1 MIRSIGKSLTGLG
14 KSPRVVVGAFG
25 KHPAWDDHIEDQ
37 GLATDELVEVRR
49 RLYADCIAGNINA
62 GEWGKPDQ
70 PAPAWLVDFGHVFLW
85 RLEAGSVIA
94 GRLWPSRDGRKRTK
108 YPMVVVAQCDNVG
121 LTWIAQNVLPRLERL
136 QQQCIDA
143 TSQEGVIAAVQ
154 SAQSDLSAAVS
165 GAGPEDDNAALR
177 LAMDRLLQ
185 SPLAEGTR
193 TALYRVQYQL
203 ERELGGYLAAGRAPK
218 QPLPPRGQHMRIPV
232 AIDPPETDLLAWT
245 RYVLRQIA
253 PEASAFISKPLN
265 AGWVDVSVGELSPQ
279 LVFPLRAGAEHV
291 APASEVPYTI
301 NDAFIS
307 KAERLFDE
315 LQGKLPA
322 GSTAAAGASAA
333 TPVAGQT
340 GTPSASIAAN
350 VAAPVSPTALMPT
363 PTKEAEPQIFG
374 EPEKKPASMGVV
386 IFAAAGLLVGAGAVA
401 WMLGVFSPS
410 GTGKGT
416 NPPPIPQGPGIK
428 NPRTGD
434 GTSASPSNEEKTGK
448 AGIPDKSDSTKADS
462 TKAGET
468 ANTATKPAMETPL
481 VDPRTGWSGLETLRA
496 LTASVR
502 TLKDDGAPEAATLGE
517 SLSAIRERVTS
528 VQNEVLSPS
537 SVKSIE
543 TTLSKL
549 DAEMK
554 ELGTSVAS
562 AEKALRDRP
571 ATSVITPGGVTLP
584 ERVSRLSAMN
594 GFWRKQVDLLR
605 SLEMTQQRVE
615 RIRALQG
622 VIESFERAM
631 PKSESIDLPSTPLG
645 AQVQTLWDSKCD
657 KAAENAVAV
666 LEQNL
671 SDPGKAEALVTPIAA
686 KVRDWSDK
694 AALLA
699 RQSSRAEI
707 ALRTG
712 ASWREPIADG
722 LTLQQIDEQI
732 RGSNV
737 AAEVAATLKPLSDQ
751 LAELRAMSE
760 SSDRAV
766 LGAAIVRP
774 ETSLSTLRTAIDR
787 GLALS
792 PAWPGDLT
800 ELASFSK
807 ARVVVRARLNEGRQ
821 DAMDLAARNAWLR
834 AWGDASLSMQKRSE
848 VWALSETLGINR
860 DSLPPWGVFNL
871 ARHELESSIAGLK
884 KADDASVLPLL
895 GEFIK
900 NVEPIRDRLPAG
912 APQALITGAV
922 TLSTRPPA
930 PKIGPGDLPPAQGG
944 AGRAKWTPQ
953 GDQDARG
960 VVTYTLSVDGVPAQT
975 IAFAPVTVNDKVVY
989 ISTTEISVGQAG
1001 SVLASAGRSTVFA
1014 KLVEDWNDF
1023 DTRKGLRTW
1032 RPSGRLPVD
1041 ANKPPLVPSGMPTG
1055 LKGWLPNVA
1064 GVEKVAQPLA
1074 DGNLAGPGW
1083 DAPVQALPPEAAL
1096 VVALSMNCR
1105 LPTATEWK
1113 AAWAMNAQPDP
1124 APGAQLRGS
1133 WFKKQHEV
1141 TKAARATGVMLPWQQ
1156 EGAFWPQGSRQP
1168 ASLQADE
1175 AVLPGDEAG
1184 LFFRPVNSGE
1194 SPSPFQHLMGNVAE
1208 YVVTESGKFDTLAP
1222 DQVVARSV
1230 SSAQELRVIGAS
1242 AVSSVTLPRTEPL
1255 AAEPLRARLGFSDVG
1270 FRIAFGA
1277 DQGLP
1282 QQVLAKEVK
1291 ALLERASALPAVP
1304 SPK

>member
-37 GLATDELVEVRR
+37 GLATDELVEARR
-49 RLYADCIAGNINA
+49 RLYADCIAGNINS

-85 RLEAGSVIA
+85 RLEGGSIIA

-143 TSQEGVIAAVQ
+143 TSQEGVIGAVQ
-154 SAQSDLSAAVS
+154 SAQSDLSAAAP

-185 SPLAEGTR
+185 CPLAEGTR

-218 QPLPPRGQHMRIPV
+218 QPLPPRGQHMRIPA
-232 AIDPPETDLLAWT
+232 AIDPPDADLLAWT

-253 PEASAFISKPLN
+253 PEASCFITKPLN

-301 NDAFIS
+301 NDAFVS
-307 KAERLFDE
+307 KTERLFDE

-322 GSTAAAGASAA
+322 GSASSLSPGVAAAAGASSQMGANGASNA
-333 TPVAGQT
+333 TNA
-340 GTPSASIAAN
+340 PSAGTSTG
-350 VAAPVSPTALMPT
+350 VSTPAPMSV
-363 PTKEAEPQIFG
+363 KETEPQVFG

-410 GTGKGT
+410 STGKGT

-434 GTSASPSNEEKTGK
+434 GVSASPVNNEKS
-448 AGIPDKSDSTKADS
+448 DKSDKAD
-462 TKAGET
+462 
-468 ANTATKPAMETPL
+468 ATKTGAGASTDTKPPTESPI
-481 VDPRTGWSGLETLRA
+481 VDPRTNWGGVETLRT

-502 TLKDDGAPEAATLGE
+502 TLKDDGAPEATTLGE
-517 SLSAIRERVTS
+517 SLASIRERVTS
-528 VQNEVLSPS
+528 AQNEVLSPT

-543 TTLSKL
+543 TTLSTL

-554 ELGTSVAS
+554 ELGTKVAF

-571 ATSVITPGGVTLP
+571 ATSVTTPGGVTLP
-584 ERVSRLSAMN
+584 DRVSRLSAMN
-594 GFWRKQVDLLR
+594 AFWRKQVDLIR
-605 SLEMTQQRVE
+605 SLEMTPQRVE
-615 RIRALQG
+615 RIRSLQG

-631 PKSESIDLPSTPLG
+631 PKSESIDLPTTALG
-645 AQVQTLWDSKCD
+645 ARVQSLWDSKCD

-671 SDPGKAEALVTPIAA
+671 SDPGKAEALVTPIAS

-699 RQSSRAEI
+699 RQAARAEI

-732 RGSNV
+732 RGNSV
-737 AAEVAATLKPLSDQ
+737 AAEVAETLKPLSDQ
-751 LAELRAMSE
+751 FSEMRAMSE
-760 SSDRAV
+760 SNDRAA
-766 LGAAIVRP
+766 LSSAIVRP
-774 ETSLSTLRTAIDR
+774 ETSLSLLRTAIDR
-787 GLALS
+787 GLTLS
-792 PAWPGDLT
+792 PAWPGDAN
-800 ELASFSK
+800 ELAAFAK

-821 DAMDLAARNAWLR
+821 DALDLAARNAWLR
-834 AWGDASLSMQKRSE
+834 AWGEVSLSTEKRAE
-848 VWALSETLGINR
+848 LWALSETMGIKR
-860 DSLPPWGVFNL
+860 DSLPAWAMFNL
-871 ARHELESSIAGLK
+871 ARHELETSLAGLK
-884 KADDASVLPLL
+884 KADDASVAPLL
-895 GEFIK
+895 GEFLK
-900 NVEPIRDRLPAG
+900 KVEPIRDRLPIGPA
-912 APQALITGAV
+912 QALITGAA

-944 AGRAKWTPQ
+944 TGRAKWTPQ

-975 IAFAPVTVNDKVVY
+975 IAFAPVTVNDKVVF

-1001 SVLASAGRSTVFA
+1001 AVLASAGRSAVFA

-1032 RPSGRLPVD
+1032 RPIGRSPVD
-1041 ANKPPLVPSGMPTG
+1041 GGKPPLVPSATPSG
-1055 LKGWLPNVA
+1055 LKGWLPSVA
-1064 GVEKVAQPLA
+1064 GAEKVAQPLA
-1074 DGNLAGPGW
+1074 DANLAGPDW
-1083 DAPVQALPPEAAL
+1083 NAPVQALPPEAAL

-1105 LPTATEWK
+1105 LPSAAEWK
-1113 AAWAMNAQPDP
+1113 AAWSMGGQPDP

-1184 LFFRPVNSGE
+1184 LFFRAVNSGE
-1194 SPSPFQHLMGNVAE
+1194 SASPFKHLMGNVAE
-1208 YVVTESGKFDTLAP
+1208 FVLSENGKFDALAP
-1222 DQVVARSV
+1222 DQVVPRSLA
-1230 SSAQELRVIGAS
+1230 SAQELRVIGGS

-1255 AAEPLRARLGFSDVG
+1255 AVEPLRARLGFSDVG

-1291 ALLERASALPAVP
+1291 ALLERAPALQAVP

>member
-85 RLEAGSVIA
+85 RLEAGSIIA

-143 TSQEGVIAAVQ
+143 ASQEGVIAAVQ
-154 SAQSDLSAAVS
+154 SAQSDLSAVVS
-165 GAGPEDDNAALR
+165 GAGPEDDSASLR

-218 QPLPPRGQHMRIPV
+218 QPLPPRGQHMRIPG
-232 AIDPPETDLLAWT
+232 AIDPPESDLLAWT

-301 NDAFIS
+301 NDAFVS
-307 KAERLFDE
+307 RTERLFDE

-322 GSTAAAGASAA
+322 GSTSAAGVGAA
-333 TPVAGQT
+333 TPVAAQA
-340 GTPSASIAAN
+340 GTPSASVAAN
-350 VAAPVSPTALMPT
+350 VAAPVSPTAPT
-363 PTKEAEPQIFG
+363 PTPLKEAEPQIFG

-386 IFAAAGLLVGAGAVA
+386 IFAAAGLLIGAGAVA
-401 WMLGVFSPS
+401 WVLGVFSPS
-410 GTGKGT
+410 GKGT
-416 NPPPIPQGPGIK
+416 NQPPIPQGPGIK

-434 GTSASPSNEEKTGK
+434 GASTSPSTGEKAEKT
-448 AGIPDKSDSTKADS
+448 DKAD
-462 TKAGET
+462 
-468 ANTATKPAMETPL
+468 ATKTGAETGGSTAGTASNPETTTPL
-481 VDPRTGWSGLETLRA
+481 VDPRTGWSGLETLRT

-502 TLKDDGAPEAATLGE
+502 TLKDDGAPEASTLGE
-517 SLSAIRERVTS
+517 SLSTIRERVTS

-543 TTLSKL
+543 ATLNTL

-554 ELGTSVAS
+554 QLGTSVAS

-571 ATSVITPGGVTLP
+571 PTSVTTPGGVTLP
-584 ERVSRLSAMN
+584 ERVSRLGAMN
-594 GFWRKQVDLLR
+594 AFWRKQVDLLR
-605 SLEMTQQRVE
+605 SLEMTPQRVE
-615 RIRALQG
+615 RIRALQSA
-622 VIESFERAM
+622 IESFERSM

-645 AQVQTLWDSKCD
+645 TQVQSLWDSKCD

-671 SDPGKAEALVTPIAA
+671 SDPGKAEPLITPIAA

-699 RQSSRAEI
+699 RQAARAEI

-712 ASWREPIADG
+712 AAWREPIADG

-732 RGSNV
+732 RSNSV
-737 AAEVAATLKPLSDQ
+737 SGEVAQTLKPLSDQ
-751 LAELRAMSE
+751 FAELRSMAE
-760 SSDRAV
+760 TSDRAV

-774 ETSLSTLRTAIDR
+774 ETSLSSLRTAIDR

-792 PAWPGDLT
+792 PAWPGDMS
-800 ELASFSK
+800 ELSSFAK

-821 DAMDLAARNAWLR
+821 DALDLAARNAWLR
-834 AWGDASLSMQKRSE
+834 AWGDASLSAQKRAE
-848 VWALSETLGINR
+848 VWALSETLGIKR
-860 DSLPPWGVFNL
+860 ESLPPWGAFNL
-871 ARHELESSIAGLK
+871 ARHELETSIAGLK

-895 GEFIK
+895 GEFLK
-900 NVEPIRDRLPAG
+900 NVEPIRDRLPPG
-912 APQALITGAV
+912 ATQALITGVA

-960 VVTYTLSVDGVPAQT
+960 VVMYTLSVEGVPAQT

-989 ISTTEISVGQAG
+989 VSTTEISVGQAG
-1001 SVLASAGRSTVFA
+1001 AVLASAGRSAIFA

-1032 RPSGRLPVD
+1032 RPSGRMPVD
-1041 ANKPPLVPSGMPTG
+1041 ANKPPLVPSALPTG
-1055 LKGWLPNVA
+1055 LKGWLPSVT

-1074 DGNLAGPGW
+1074 DANLIGPNW

-1105 LPTATEWK
+1105 LPTAAEWK

-1141 TKAARATGVMLPWQQ
+1141 TKAARAAGFMLPWQQ
-1156 EGAFWPQGSRQP
+1156 EGSFWPQGSRQP
-1168 ASLQADE
+1168 ASLQADD

-1184 LFFRPVNSGE
+1184 LFFRSVNSGE
-1194 SPSPFQHLMGNVAE
+1194 TASPFKHLMGNVAE
-1208 YVVTESGKFDTLAP
+1208 FVVSEPGKFDALAP
-1222 DQVVARSV
+1222 DQVVPRSV
-1230 SSAQELRVIGAS
+1230 SSAQELRVIGGS
-1242 AVSSVTLPRTEPL
+1242 AVSSITLPRTEPL

-1291 ALLERASALPAVP
+1291 ALLSGAPALPAVP